1 MARNRI
7 HPVWVVLFTILV
19 VAVLFCLVTLI
30 IASVHGNDFATEI
43 QRWFDT
49 AKTAS
54 KAIGL

>member
-7 HPVWVVLFTILV
+7 HPVWVVLFTILA
-19 VAVLFCLVTLI
+19 VAALFCIVTLI

-43 QRWFDT
+43 KSWFDT